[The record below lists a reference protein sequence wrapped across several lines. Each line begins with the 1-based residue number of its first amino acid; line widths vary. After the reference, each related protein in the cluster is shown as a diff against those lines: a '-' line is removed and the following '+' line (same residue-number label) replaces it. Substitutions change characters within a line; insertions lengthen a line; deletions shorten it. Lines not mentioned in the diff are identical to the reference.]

1 MTYKDS
7 LRSTMVTHYFRMD
20 GEAPRSEYWWFFVT
34 YILATIATGV
44 LAAVVAVAG
53 DVDVLLV
60 AHWGA
65 WTLLVVFFLPMVSLW
80 IRRCR
85 ALGQSPGQSL
95 TILAVVLVL
104 SFVAPLGGMNPV
116 AASLGAWDILLD
128 GALIVAMLYSVWV
141 GLRSKRS
148 ASGPAKD

>member
-1 MTYKDS
+1 
-7 LRSTMVTHYFRMD
+7 
-20 GEAPRSEYWWFFVT
+20 
-34 YILATIATGV
+34 
-44 LAAVVAVAG
+44 
-53 DVDVLLV
+53 
-60 AHWGA
+60 
-65 WTLLVVFFLPMVSLW
+65 MVSLW

-95 TILAVVLVL
+95 TILAVVLGL

-141 GLRSKRS
+141 GLRSKRT
-148 ASGPAKD
+148 ASGRAKD